1 VQAALGHPLTV
12 HGTGGQTRAF
22 LNIQDTV
29 RCIALAVAH
38 PPERGDRV
46 KIINQI
52 AESLRVRDLARLVSD
67 LTGAAIEYLPNPRKE
82 AAENDLDVSNA
93 TFRALGLDP
102 ILLTDGLLAE
112 TLEISARYADRVDQ
126 RHIPARTAWTREQ
139 QAALDQAGPI
149 ETIRPALPGVAGAG
163 R

>member
-1 VQAALGHPLTV
+1 
-12 HGTGGQTRAF
+12 
-22 LNIQDTV
+22 
-29 RCIALAVAH
+29 
-38 PPERGDRV
+38 
-46 KIINQI
+46 
-52 AESLRVRDLARLVSD
+52 
-67 LTGAAIEYLPNPRKE
+67 
-82 AAENDLDVSNA
+82 A

-139 QAALDQAGPI
+139 QAALDRAGPI
-149 ETIRPALPGVAGAG
+149 ETIRPVLPGVAGAG